1 MVEQQ
6 RIQALNTQPVL
17 KENAFVVYWMQASQR
32 IADNPAFT
40 YAVLQAN
47 ALGKPLVVFFCL
59 LTDFPEGT
67 RRSYRFMLEGLH
79 EVGDELRRRN
89 IRFVLDTRGP
99 LVGLREIAARSALVV
114 VDRAYGRFERSWRK
128 QVASA
133 VLCSVVQVEGNV
145 VVPVETVSN
154 KDEYSAATLRRKIEP
169 MIAHFVQSS
178 PPVEVTVDSK
188 DVEIPG
194 TETNLDDIG
203 TLLASLGISDSAH
216 EVSWLQGGET
226 RANRQLEHF
235 LDRYLDG
242 YASRHNDPGDPY
254 VSFLS
259 PYLHFGQISPI
270 TIYTKVSAIPLPDV
284 PVFLEELVVR
294 RELAMNFVHFNPLYD
309 QYEGLPAWAVKTLE
323 KHATDL
329 RPYRYSLGELETAG
343 THDPYWNAAQRELVA
358 LGTIHGYMRMYW
370 GKKILEWSPTPRKAF
385 SIALYLNNTYQLD
398 GRDPNGFAG
407 VAWCFGKH
415 DRPWVER
422 PIFGNVRYMNDK
434 GLERKF
440 DMRRYL
446 ERVDSAVEKERI
458 GD

>member
-6 RIQALNTQPVL
+6 RIQALNSKPVL
-17 KENAFVVYWMQASQR
+17 RELPFVVYWMQASQR

-40 YAVLQAN
+40 YAVLHAN
-47 ALGKPLVVFFCL
+47 ALGKPLVVYFCL
-59 LTDFPEGT
+59 LPDFPEGT
-67 RRSYRFMLEGLH
+67 RRSYRFMLEGLR
-79 EVGDELRRRN
+79 EVGEELRRRN
-89 IRFVLDTRGP
+89 IRFALDTRGP
-99 LVGLREIAARSALVV
+99 LVGLRELAERSALVV
-114 VDRAYGRFERSWRK
+114 VDRAYGRFERTWRK
-128 QVASA
+128 QVAEA
-133 VLCSVVQVEGNV
+133 AMCSVVQVEGNV
-145 VVPVETVSN
+145 VVPVEAVSN
-154 KDEYSAATLRRKIEP
+154 KEEYSAATLRRKIEP
-169 MIAHFVQSS
+169 MTVHFAQPSH
-178 PPVEVTVDSK
+178 PVEATIDSK

-194 TETNLDDIG
+194 TEASLDNIG
-203 TLLASLGISDSAH
+203 AMLSSLGISDTAH
-216 EVSWLQGGET
+216 EVSWLQGGES

-259 PYLHFGQISPI
+259 PYLHFGQISPV
-270 TIYTKVSAIPLPDV
+270 TIYTKVASMPLPDV

-323 KHATDL
+323 HHVADP
-329 RPYRYSLGELETAG
+329 RPYRYSLVELETAA
-343 THDPYWNAAQRELVA
+343 THDPYWNAAQRELVG

-385 SIALYLNNTYQLD
+385 DIALYLNNTYQLD

-440 DMRRYL
+440 DMKRYI